1 MAEQETEP
9 QLVSVVSPSGRL
21 LLRSP
26 EEKDAEAILSNV
38 MNPQNVAYLPH
49 LNHQH
54 HTVDRYLER
63 IGEWRASSLK
73 TNLFLVIVRR
83 EDDKVIGDCMFESF
97 SPAEQGDWEEGE
109 CGIMIDSSER
119 GKGYAQEALR
129 TLFDYAFGTLGLD
142 RLTMS
147 TAEENLPMRG
157 LAEKMG
163 LHGRIEPKVPGGRQV
178 VYRLEEEDWCTKHS
192 RVET

>member
-9 QLVSVVSPSGRL
+9 QLVSIVSPSGRL

-26 EEKDAEAILSNV
+26 ESADAEAILGNV
-38 MNPQNVAYLPH
+38 MNPENVAYLPH
-49 LNHQH
+49 LNHQNH
-54 HTVDRYLER
+54 SLER
-63 IGEWRASSLK
+63 YVELIEEWRESSLK
-73 TNLFLVIVRR
+73 TNLYLVIIRR
-83 EDDKVIGDCMFESF
+83 DDGKIIGDCMFESF
-97 SPAEQGDWEEGE
+97 SPPAQEWEVGD

-142 RLTMS
+142 QLTMS

-163 LHGRIEPKVPGGRQV
+163 LRGRIEPKVPSGRHV
-178 VYRLEEEDWCTKHS
+178 VYRLPEENWCIKHG

>member
-9 QLVSVVSPSGRL
+9 QLVSIVSPSGRL

-26 EEKDAEAILSNV
+26 ESADAVAILGNV
-38 MNPQNVAYLPH
+38 TNPENVAYLPH
-49 LNHQH
+49 LNHQY
-54 HTVDRYLER
+54 HTLEHYSEL
-63 IGEWRASSLK
+63 IQQWRNSSLV

-83 EDDKVIGDCMFESF
+83 DDDKIIGDCKFESL
-97 SPAEQGDWEEGE
+97 SPEGGDWEVGD
-109 CGIMIDSSER
+109 CSIMIDSAEQ
-119 GKGYAQEALR
+119 GKGYGQEALR

-142 RLTMS
+142 SLTMS

-163 LHGRIEPKVPGGRQV
+163 LHGRIEPKPPSGRHI
-178 VYRLEEEDWCTKHS
+178 VYRLAEENWCIKHG
-192 RVET
+192 RVEI